1 MWTEGEDGEEW
12 LIVMMILWIRMSK
25 ISFKK
30 QHNQILILE
39 AKKNKNK
46 EQLESLGVK
55 CEGDGGR
62 DVAHVEEIKRSN
74 RQEISSDG

>member
-1 MWTEGEDGEEW
+1 MT
-12 LIVMMILWIRMSK
+12 LWIRMSR

-30 QHNQILILE
+30 QHNQILMPE
-39 AKKNKNK
+39 AKKTKNK
-46 EQLESLGVK
+46 EQLQSLGVK

-74 RQEISSDG
+74 RQEVSSDG